1 MDYRDFTIK
10 TSEET
15 LEELN
20 SSEFGL
26 SEKEA
31 AERLEKFGFNRL
43 EEKKETFWRI
53 LRRQFK
59 SPLVYL
65 LFGAGFLS
73 LLLGSRVDALT
84 IAVVLFLN
92 GALGFVQEFR
102 SERALERL
110 KNYIVKKVKTRRI
123 RNGPPATPDRS
134 DGGHGEKVVETVSAQ
149 NLVLGDIVLIS
160 KGDIVPADLRILK
173 SRNLE
178 FDESI
183 LTGEPYPVLKT
194 SDPLAGKREE
204 LNEANN
210 IAFAGTAV
218 SSGFGEGAVIAVGKE
233 TQIGKISGLVAKAR
247 HLSVFEE
254 NIAKLSKFLLKVV
267 LISLALIFFA
277 NFFLKKGGGASELL
291 FFTIALAI
299 GIIPEA
305 LPAVATLTM
314 SRGALR
320 LARKGVVVKRLSAIE
335 DLGDIEILC
344 SDKTGTVTK
353 NKMEVKNIFSENPPE
368 CLLFNLVSSPQS
380 DFKKLI
386 FENPFDEAVWNALAS
401 PSRSDSETR
410 RARERS
416 GVNGKLKEKISE
428 YEILA
433 EMPFDPVLRLNA
445 VLAKHGEDVFFIA
458 KGAPEEIFKISEIS
472 GAKRAEHQNNFK
484 EADSAGLRTMALAYK
499 QIENFTE
506 EKNGYDW
513 RKELKQ
519 GGLKFS
525 GIVSFHDPLKETAK
539 DAVHLAQKLGVEL
552 KIITG
557 DAVGVAGSVGRELG
571 LVKKD
576 GDIFDAD
583 RLLKLSEKDF
593 EEAVKNGKVFARVSP
608 ELKQKIVATLNRF
621 HPVGFLGEGI
631 NDAPALKEARVAIVV
646 DSGADVSKEVG
657 DIILL
662 KKDLH
667 TIIDGIREGR
677 GVFSNIHK
685 YLTYTLVGN
694 FGNLYTIAA
703 ISLVLKFLP
712 LLPSQILLA
721 NLITDIP
728 MLVIAA
734 DTIEKEEIKRP
745 KKYDLKSLALFVL
758 FFGFVDSVFDFIFF
772 GIFAARPPELLR
784 TLWFLEIIFSE
795 VILIFSLRTAKPFF
809 KAASPAKILVIASL
823 AAVLGSVW
831 LVFSGLGGKY
841 FHFVPPPVS
850 ALAVILALGAGYF
863 AVTEILKTNYWRVFT
878 KLNHLFG

>member
-1 MDYRDFTIK
+1 MVFSDFTIK
-10 TSEET
+10 TAEET
-15 LEELN
+15 LKELN

-26 SEKEA
+26 TEKEA
-31 AERLEKFGFNRL
+31 GERLEKFGLNRL
-43 EEKKETFWRI
+43 EEKRETFWRI
-53 LRRQFK
+53 LGRQFK

-73 LLLGSRVDALT
+73 WLLGSRVDAIT
-84 IAVVLFLN
+84 IAIVLFLN
-92 GALGFVQEFR
+92 GSLGFVQEFR

-123 RNGPPATPDRS
+123 RN
-134 DGGHGEKVVETVSAQ
+134 GEKVVETVSAQ

-194 SDPLAGKREE
+194 SDRLAGKREE
-204 LNEANN
+204 LNEAKN

-233 TQIGKISGLVAKAR
+233 TQIGKIAGLVAKAR

-267 LISLALIFFA
+267 VISLALIFFA
-277 NFFLKKGGGASELL
+277 NFFLKKGGGASELF

-305 LPAVATLTM
+305 LPAVAALTM

-368 CLLFNLVSSPQS
+368 CLIFNLVSSPQS

-401 PSRSDSETR
+401 PSRPPHPLSVSAKAEPVQIG
-410 RARERS
+410 S
-416 GVNGKLKEKISE
+416 GEQNGADGKLKEKISE

-445 VLAKHGEDVFFIA
+445 VLAKRGEDIFFIA

-472 GAKRAEHQNNFK
+472 VAKRAEHQNNFK
-484 EADSAGLRTMALAYK
+484 EADSAGFRTISLAYK
-499 QIENFTE
+499 KIENLPE

-513 RKELKQ
+513 REELKR

-608 ELKQKIVATLNRF
+608 ELKQKIVAALNRF

-677 GVFSNIHK
+677 GIFSNIHK

-784 TLWFLEIIFSE
+784 TLWFLEVIFSE

-809 KAASPAKILVIASL
+809 KAALPAKILVFASL
-823 AAVLGSVW
+823 TAVLGSVW
-831 LVFSGLGGKY
+831 LVFSGLGEEY
-841 FHFVPPPVS
+841 FHFVPPPFS

-863 AVTEILKTNYWRVFT
+863 AVTEILKINYWRVFA
-878 KLNHLFG
+878 KMNHLFE

>member
-1 MDYRDFTIK
+1 MSFSDFTIK
-10 TSEET
+10 SAEET
-15 LEELN
+15 LKELN

-31 AERLEKFGFNRL
+31 ASRLKKFGFNRL
-43 EEKKETFWRI
+43 EEKRETFWRI
-53 LRRQFK
+53 LARQFK

-73 LLLGSRVDALT
+73 LLLGSRVDALV

-92 GALGFVQEFR
+92 GALGFIQEFR

-123 RNGPPATPDRS
+123 RNN
-134 DGGHGEKVVETVSAQ
+134 EKTVETFNAE
-149 NLVLGDIVLIS
+149 NLVLGDVILIS

-183 LTGEPYPVLKT
+183 LTGEPYPVLKK
-194 SDPLAGKREE
+194 SEPLAKKTEE
-204 LNEANN
+204 LSEAKN

-233 TQIGKISGLVAKAR
+233 TQIGKISGLVAKAK
-247 HLSVFEE
+247 HFSVFEE

-267 LISLALIFFA
+267 LISLALIFLA
-277 NFFLKKGGGASELL
+277 NFFLKKGEGAPELFL
-291 FFTIALAI
+291 FTIALAI
-299 GIIPEA
+299 GIVPEA
-305 LPAVATLTM
+305 LPAVAALTM

-353 NKMEVKNIFSENPPE
+353 NKMEVKNVFSENPEE
-368 CLLFNLVSSPQS
+368 CLEFNLVSSPQS
-380 DFKKLI
+380 DFEKLI
-386 FENPFDEAVWNALAS
+386 FENPFDEAVWNAA
-401 PSRSDSETR
+401 
-410 RARERS
+410 
-416 GVNGKLKEKISE
+416 GEKVKKKIRG

-433 EMPFDPVLRLNA
+433 EMPFDPVSRINA
-445 VLAKHGEDVFFIA
+445 VLAKSGESVYLLA
-458 KGAPEEIFKISEIS
+458 KGAPEEIFKISKIEES
-472 GAKRAEHQNNFK
+472 KSEEYQNRFK
-484 EADSAGLRTMALAYK
+484 ESDSAGLRTIALGYK
-499 QIENFTE
+499 KFKNSE
-506 EKNGYDW
+506 EAKGDW
-513 RKELKQ
+513 LANLKE
-519 GGLKFS
+519 GGFEFS

-539 DAVHLAQKLGVEL
+539 DAVHLAQKLGIEL

-557 DAVGVAGSVGRELG
+557 DAAGVAGSIGRELG
-571 LVKKD
+571 LIKKNED
-576 GDIFDAD
+576 VFDAE
-583 RLLKLSEKDF
+583 RLARLGEKEF
-593 EEAVKNGKVFARVSP
+593 EAAVKAGKVFARVSP
-608 ELKQKIVATLNRF
+608 ELKQKIVAVLNRF

-677 GVFSNIHK
+677 GIFSNIHK

-703 ISLVLKFLP
+703 ISIVLKFLP
-712 LLPSQILLA
+712 LLPAQILLA
-721 NLITDIP
+721 NLVTDLP
-728 MLVIAA
+728 MLAIAA

-745 KKYDLKSLALFVL
+745 KKYNLKSLAVFVL
-758 FFGFVDSVFDFIFF
+758 LFGFVDSVFDFVFF
-772 GIFAARPPELLR
+772 GIFAGKPPELLR
-784 TLWFLEIIFSE
+784 TLWFLEVVFSE

-809 KAASPAKILVIASL
+809 RAAPPAKILVIASL
-823 AAVLGSVW
+823 VAIFGSAALT
-831 LVFSGLGGKY
+831 FSGLGGEY

-850 ALAVILALGAGYF
+850 ALA
-863 AVTEILKTNYWRVFT
+863 
-878 KLNHLFG
+878 